1 MSHTK
6 RLFVFA
12 GAALSL
18 GSATVAL
25 AGESVSRDE
34 VRAIVAEVLADSETR
49 SSLLQGGG
57 SAGYDKH
64 FFLASVDNNYRL
76 NFSGYAQFRYIAD
89 FRDNDAPDDN
99 FDGGFQSRRVRL
111 EFHGHVVSPELKF
124 FISGD
129 FQDSEGSGV
138 ASPTNPGIGNQ
149 AGGGFTMKDAF
160 LDYDFAGGFYIKGGQ
175 YKLPF
180 LRDELVSD
188 TKQIAVDRS
197 LVNFGFTGGRAQGV
211 ELGYR
216 DEAWWFGFSFSD
228 GFNSANTDI
237 NSANESDYA
246 FTARGEYAFAGKRDD
261 FAAFTSMQEDDFQGL
276 VGVAG
281 HYQGASNTR
290 APTDED
296 PEVLVYTADLTLK
309 GGGFSFFVAAVGTYV
324 TTSDTAVAPGR
335 PGLEQNDY
343 ALTGQAA
350 YRFLQDTEAFV
361 RYDGIYLDD
370 DAGAGA
376 ARAAL
381 VEENYNFLT
390 FGINQ
395 YFAGH
400 AAKLT
405 IDAVVSL
412 DRGDGA
418 TRLSGANI
426 LPQGQGPSVG
436 NSIFGTQSGVRAGSD
451 DNAIAV
457 RAQFQLMF

>member
-89 FRDNDAPDDN
+89 FRDREPAPADD
-99 FDGGFQSRRVRL
+99 FDGGFQFRRVRL
-111 EFHGHVVSPELKF
+111 EWHGHVVSPELKF

-129 FQDSEGSGV
+129 FQDLQNSQSVNSSGG
-138 ASPTNPGIGNQ
+138 TFNLKD
-149 AGGGFTMKDAF
+149 GFV
-160 LDYDFAGGFYIKGGQ
+160 DYDFAGGWYIKGGQ

-180 LRDELVSD
+180 LREELVSD
-188 TKQIAVDRS
+188 TKQLAVDRS
-197 LVNFGFTGGRAQGV
+197 LVNFAFTGNRAQGV
-211 ELGYR
+211 EIGYR

-228 GFNSANTDI
+228 GFNTANTDI
-237 NSANESDYA
+237 NSPNESDYA

-261 FAAFTSMQEDDFQGL
+261 FTAFTSQQEDDFLGL
-276 VGVAG
+276 VGIAG
-281 HYQGASNTR
+281 HYQSPANSN
-290 APTDED
+290 AQTDDD
-296 PEVLVYTADLTLK
+296 PELVVYTADVTLK
-309 GGGFSFFVAAVGTYV
+309 GGGFSLFLAGVGTNV
-324 TTSDTAVAPGR
+324 NNSDTTTSPRQGR
-335 PGLEQNDY
+335 EQNDY
-343 ALTGQAA
+343 AFTGQVA
-350 YRFLQDTEAFV
+350 YRFLKDTEAFV

-370 DAGAGA
+370 DAGTG
-376 ARAAL
+376 RTL
-381 VEENYNFLT
+381 EEQNFSFLT
-390 FGINQ
+390 FGMNQ

-405 IDAVVSL
+405 LDVVLSL
-412 DRGDGA
+412 EQTEGA
-418 TRLSGANI
+418 NRLSGVSV
-426 LPQGQGPSVG
+426 LPQGQANNATS
-436 NSIFGTQSGVRAGSD
+436 NSIFGSQSGVFSASD
-451 DNAIAV
+451 ENAVAF
-457 RAQFQLMF
+457 RAQFQLTF